1 MNKRMHCCHVGMF
14 LKNRNRLNYYE
25 SHSSLSKRFTTQSPN
40 ATIST
45 IFQQIQRI
53 RFLRVRVLQPIR
65 RRRRSLRQDHQG
77 RIRHDSGDVSRQLSA
92 DDHHFRQPN
101 RLLQEVAQKVQEVHR
116 TV

>member
-1 MNKRMHCCHVGMF
+1 MKARFDYLSYIIQN
-14 LKNRNRLNYYE
+14 LNE
-25 SHSSLSKRFTTQSPN
+25 
-40 ATIST
+40 TILMP
-45 IFQQIQRI
+45 FQQIQRI

-65 RRRRSLRQDHQG
+65 RRRRSIRQVHQG
-77 RIRHDSGDVSRQLSA
+77 RIRHDSGDVRRQLSA